1 MLNVQWSVAES
12 EFLNLRSEFSERDVQ
27 FSLAQL
33 QKIDFFFV
41 GVFPQSA
48 RSEFALSSVAF
59 MALRQVT

>member
-1 MLNVQWSVAES
+1 MNVQRSVAES
-12 EFLNLRSEFSERDVQ
+12 EFLNPRSEFSERDVQ

-33 QKIDFFFV
+33 QKINLFFV
-41 GVFPQSA
+41 GVFPQPA